1 MISSFFFISLMT
13 FLLFCLYIFDNYI
26 YTHSHIYIQTENG
39 RQIANYSEKKE
50 TNETEEKFT
59 DIRM

>member
-1 MISSFFFISLMT
+1 MT